1 MKKKKNEICSL
12 CPWGP
17 GGGLKALAEMSAKNV
32 CFLLEGSPK
41 HVPYFKF
48 LKT

>member
-1 MKKKKNEICSL
+1 MKKKKMKFVHYVR
-12 CPWGP
+12 G

-32 CFLLEGSPK
+32 CFLLEGSPE

-48 LKT
+48 